1 MKKIQKI
8 VVSGDGQQ
16 KATSHQSATTQSKQK
31 IRVAAYCRVSTL
43 MEEQDLSYDSQVKYY
58 KAFIESRPDMELVE
72 VYGDHGASGLRMEER
87 PEFQRMIKDAMDG
100 KIDVIY
106 TKSVSRF
113 ARNARECEQV
123 LEQLCAKGVCVIFEE
138 QNIKSTDSQFSLV
151 LKLLESIAQ
160 EQSNSQSQSILW
172 SVDNNAALGRPA
184 YKCCFGYVKE
194 KVEDKTLTER
204 ERHTWS
210 VNEEE
215 AVMVR
220 TMFDMIESGES
231 TYDVARRMNEMEAE
245 RGGSI
250 EWKSCKIPWMLRNI
264 AYKGDILTHKT
275 VVKDY
280 ISGKAVKNEGYRE
293 QYYLKGH
300 HPAIIGEEQF
310 ENVQKILASRS
321 KKWKEKRS

>member
-1 MKKIQKI
+1 MIIFSREKM
-8 VVSGDGQQ
+8 S
-16 KATSHQSATTQSKQK
+16 TQIRWNMSSKQK
-31 IRVAAYCRVSTL
+31 SRISTL

-58 KAFIESRPDMELVE
+58 KAFIESRPDMDLVE

-194 KVEDKTLTER
+194 NVEDKTLTER

-210 VNEEE
+210 INEEE
-215 AVMVR
+215 AAMVR
-220 TMFDMIESGES
+220 TMFDMIEDGYS
-231 TYDVARRMNEMEAE
+231 TYAVAKHMSKLEEK
-245 RGGSI
+245 RGGNF
-250 EWKSCKIPWMLRNI
+250 EWKSSKIPWMLRNI